1 MEKQQTEFLNYVKL
15 RGIAGQSETQQ
26 FGDKTLVS
34 FSLMTETAHRSKD
47 ANTIEI
53 TWLPVRCW
61 NPSEDPIPNI
71 IKNQSVIEVEGRLRM
86 KRYTRP
92 SGEKILSYEVS
103 AQKMTILG
111 TAGNLI
117 AKQQS
122 AE

>member
-15 RGIAGQSETQQ
+15 RGIAGRSKTQQ

-34 FSLMTETAHRSKD
+34 FSLMTETSHQSKD

-53 TWLPVRCW
+53 TWHPVKCW
-61 NPSEDPIPNI
+61 NPSEDPIPDI
-71 IKNQSVIEVEGRLRM
+71 IKNQSIVEVEGRLQM

-92 SGEKILSYEVS
+92 SGEEILCYEVL

-122 AE
+122 AK